1 MREQLATALHS
12 KNLQQKESHCNLDV
26 VHALGLASIESPIG
40 AAIIR
45 FDSMQPH
52 AYNELIYQLQRK
64 AARRLKCDKQI
75 LLRVCQQIIH
85 EAMMK
90 ACKSCMGRKTELI
103 NKKLITCPDCS
114 GTGLHR
120 HTDMHRAK
128 AIKVSFDEYI
138 KHWAHRL
145 TIVQAIYSS
154 EHQNALRIAG
164 NKSHD

>member
-1 MREQLATALHS
+1 MREQLASALHS
-12 KNLQQKESHCNLDV
+12 KNLQQKENHCNLDV
-26 VHALGLASIESPIG
+26 IHALGIAAIESPIG

-45 FDSMQPH
+45 FDSLQPH
-52 AYNELIYQLQRK
+52 AYNELIYQLQKK

-75 LLRVCQQIIH
+75 LLRVCQQIVH
-85 EAMMK
+85 ESLFK
-90 ACKSCMGRKTELI
+90 FCTVCLGRKEALL
-103 NKKLITCPDCS
+103 NKKVIICGECK